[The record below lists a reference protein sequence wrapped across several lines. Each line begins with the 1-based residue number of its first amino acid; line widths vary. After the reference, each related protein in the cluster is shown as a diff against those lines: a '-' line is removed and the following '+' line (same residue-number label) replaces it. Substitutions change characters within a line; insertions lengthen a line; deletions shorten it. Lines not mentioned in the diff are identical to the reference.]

1 MSACWVSRPTLV
13 PFISDTLP
21 SSGFISP
28 EMILSSVDLPL
39 PLTPTRPIRC
49 PCLSVRVT
57 SDSTRFITK
66 LFPIPCR
73 DSSTMRIH
81 SQIAIIAETDTLRKE
96 KAAIRGFARMRG
108 VV

>member
-1 MSACWVSRPTLV
+1 V
-13 PFISDTLP
+13 PFIIDMLP

-28 EMILSSVDLPL
+28 EMILNSVDFPL

-49 PCLSVRVT
+49 PCFTVRVT

-73 DSSTMRIH
+73 DSSTMHIH
-81 SQIAIIAETDTLRKE
+81 SRVSIIAETYILRKE
-96 KAAIRGFARMRG
+96 KAAIPGFAGMRG